1 MGQNKSVSR
10 ALTKGHFTDVV
21 EVVLFPS
28 ATINQMQFP
37 IMVVCCE
44 K

>member
-10 ALTKGHFTDVV
+10 ALTKGYFTVV